1 MVHENKPSRQAAWA
15 HLRFSIVGP
24 LLSSPPRRGEL
35 WSALKDLAE
44 KTWRHPVSGAEVRF
58 SASAIQRWYYKAL
71 KERQD
76 PVGSLRGRT
85 RSDAGR
91 QSSINEEMK
100 KAVFEQYAKYDY
112 WTCKLHYDNL
122 RELVKV
128 KPRLG
133 KLPSYASLV
142 RFMKAHGLFRKPRPK
157 NADPAGLERAR
168 ARRESRE
175 TRSYEVEYV
184 GSLWH
189 LDFHHSSLKVLSSGG
204 NWVRPVVLGVL
215 DDRSRLACHVQ
226 WYLSETAEDLVH
238 GLSQAILKR
247 GLPRSLLTD
256 NGAAMV
262 SEEVKQGLL
271 RLGITHETTLPYS
284 PQQNGKQESF
294 WARLEGRLMTMLQGV
309 DNLTLDFLNRAT
321 QAWVEVEYNRSVHT
335 ETRETP
341 VDRFEKGPDVT
352 RPSPRTEPLRLAF
365 RLQTSRSQ
373 RRSDGT
379 VSIEGVRFEI
389 PGRFRHLERVA
400 IQYARWDL
408 RSVHLVD
415 ERDGTL
421 LAAIYPLDRGQNAD
435 SRRRPLSPPEKKPE
449 EQKPQVAKA
458 SADLP
463 PLLAKIL
470 REHSAAGTPP
480 AYFPKN
486 TSKRKETRR

>member
-1 MVHENKPSRQAAWA
+1 MKAKP
-15 HLRFSIVGP
+15 H
-24 LLSSPPRRGEL
+24 
-35 WSALKDLAE
+35 
-44 KTWRHPVSGAEVRF
+44 
-58 SASAIQRWYYKAL
+58 
-71 KERQD
+71 
-76 PVGSLRGRT
+76 
-85 RSDAGR
+85 
-91 QSSINEEMK
+91 
-100 KAVFEQYAKYDY
+100 
-112 WTCKLHYDNL
+112 
-122 RELVKV
+122 
-128 KPRLG
+128 LG
-133 KLPSYASLV
+133 KLPSYPSLV

-184 GSLWH
+184 GALWH
-189 LDFHHSSLKVLSSGG
+189 LDFHHSSLRVLSSDGD
-204 NWVRPVVLGVL
+204 WVRPVVLGVL

-247 GLPRSLLTD
+247 GLPRSLMTD

-262 SEEVKQGLL
+262 AEEVKQGLL
-271 RLGITHETTLPYS
+271 RLGITQETTLPYS

-294 WARLEGRLMTMLQGV
+294 WGRLEGRLMAMLQSV
-309 DNLTLDFLNRAT
+309 DDLTVDFLNRAT

-341 VDRFEKGPDVT
+341 VERFAKGPDVT
-352 RPSPRTEPLRLAF
+352 RPSPRTETLRFAF
-365 RLQTSRSQ
+365 RQQTTRSQ

-389 PGRFRHLERVA
+389 PGRFRHLGRVA

-421 LAAIYPLDRGQNAD
+421 LAAIYPLDRGENAD
-435 SRRRPLSPPEKKPE
+435 ARRRPHAPPERKPGE
-449 EQKPQVAKA
+449 AKPHVAKPP
-458 SADLP
+458 SDLP
-463 PLLAKIL
+463 PLLRAIL
-470 REHSAAGTPP
+470 KEYSAAGIPP
-480 AYFPKN
+480 AYLPKN
-486 TSKRKETRR
+486 TSKGKENKR